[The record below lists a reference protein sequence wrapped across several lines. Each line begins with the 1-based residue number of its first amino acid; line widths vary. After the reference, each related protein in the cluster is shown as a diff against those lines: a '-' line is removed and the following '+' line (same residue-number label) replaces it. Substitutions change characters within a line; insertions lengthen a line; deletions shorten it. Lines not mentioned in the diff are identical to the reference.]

1 MSQFQ
6 KPILFVI
13 LALIIEHTY
22 AQQSPSFL
30 ANPTFMM
37 SSVGNFNVTANHGPA
52 LVLKSNET
60 CIDVQSGLAVIRG
73 IRGNGQFAMN
83 CEVVLNFNNLGIRLY
98 PNPVDNSTK
107 VQFANTPPFNKVFN
121 LSIWSVDG
129 LLISNKKESGYD
141 LFQGVNI
148 NIGDIS
154 PGTYF
159 LKLESVDY
167 NDVIKFIK
175 AK

>member
-1 MSQFQ
+1 MSSFN
-6 KPILFVI
+6 KPILF
-13 LALIIEHTY
+13 LFLTLIIEHTY
-22 AQQSPSFL
+22 AQLSPSFSV
-30 ANPTFMM
+30 NPTFMM
-37 SSVGNFNVTANHGPA
+37 SSVGNFNVTTNHGPA
-52 LVLKSNET
+52 LILKSTET
-60 CIDVQSGLAVIRG
+60 CVDVQSGLVVIKG

-83 CEVVLNFNNLGIRLY
+83 CEVVLNFNNLGIKLY

-107 VQFANTPPFNKVFN
+107 VQFANTPPFSKVFN

-129 LLISNKKESGYD
+129 LLISNKKESGYN

-175 AK
+175 AN